1 MPYDYVVI
9 GAGRQG
15 TAAAYDLARRG
26 DANQVVIADLDTA
39 QAQRAAGRVND
50 LLGEDLVSAAALDA
64 RDPAAVQRALRGV
77 AACVSAVPYQ
87 FNLGI
92 ARAAIA
98 AGASLTD
105 LGGKTSIVFE
115 ELALDEPA
123 RAAGVSIVPDCGM
136 VPGLGTS
143 LCLAA
148 MEMVERPRDVF
159 LWDGGLPQHPL
170 PPWNY
175 ILTFHFGG
183 LINEYSGTTEFLRD
197 GKLIEVPCFE
207 ELEYVDFP
215 APIGRLEAFTTA
227 GGTSSAPRSFFGR
240 LRTYQNKTLRY
251 SGHCAQ
257 WKAFRDAGLFAEK
270 PVRTTGGKQATPV
283 DLLRE
288 LVEPQLRPLPG
299 QKDVCILRAKA
310 VGESGG
316 RHVEAVVDVFD
327 YHDDSTGFSAMERTT
342 GWHASIL
349 AIAAARAEIARGAV
363 PVERALPGKRVLDEC
378 RSRGMRVEQSL
389 RPL

>member
-1 MPYDYVVI
+1 MPFDYVVL

-15 TAAAYDLARRG
+15 TAAAFDLARHG
-26 DANQVVIADLDTA
+26 DANQVVIADLDPA

-50 LLGEDLVSAAALDA
+50 LLGEDIVSAAAVDV
-64 RDPAAVQRALRGV
+64 RDEAAVRRALRGI
-77 AACVSAVPYQ
+77 AACVSAVPYH

-98 AGASLTD
+98 AKTSLTD

-115 ELALDEPA
+115 ELALHEQA
-123 RAAGVSIVPDCGM
+123 REAGVTIVPDCGM

-143 LCLAA
+143 ICMAA
-148 MEMVERPRDVF
+148 MEMVERPRDVY
-159 LWDGGLPQHPL
+159 LWDGGLPQRPQ

-175 ILTFHFGG
+175 MLTFHFGG
-183 LINEYSGTTEFLRD
+183 LITEYSGTTEFLRE
-197 GKLIEVPCFE
+197 GKLVEIPCFE

-227 GGTSSAPRSFFGR
+227 GGTSSAPRTFFGR

-251 SGHCAQ
+251 PGHCAQ
-257 WKAFRDAGLFAEK
+257 WKALRDAGLFGEQVVCAGPGMQAK
-270 PVRTTGGKQATPV
+270 PY

-288 LVEPQLRPLPG
+288 LIEPQLRPGPG
-299 QKDVCILRAKA
+299 EKDVCILRGKA

-316 RHVEAVVDVFD
+316 RQVEAVVDVFD
-327 YHDDSTGFSAMERTT
+327 YYDDATGFTAMERTT
-342 GWHASIL
+342 GWHAAMMAAL
-349 AIAAARAEIARGAV
+349 AARGEIEKGAI
-363 PVERALPGKRVLDEC
+363 PVERAITGKRILEEC
-378 RSRGMRVEQSL
+378 RARGMHVAETL
-389 RPL
+389 RPV